1 MFTPVICLFIGVFFV
16 VFSISGAYRPI
27 PQTDPFYV

>member
-1 MFTPVICLFIGVFFV
+1 MFTPVICLFIGVFLV